1 MTSDFSAED
10 RDDALREVINIGMGA
25 AGAALAETLGVFV
38 RLSVPKVR
46 QMDTSAL
53 LPSLTAP
60 PWNDRRVNAS
70 SQAFYGGLSGN
81 ALVIFDESGVEQLAD
96 LLGHQGDGDGHG
108 AAANEVLLE
117 LGNIMTGACVNGIAV
132 RLNQTISFAPPILL
146 CERSTLAGVLSLGAN
161 ASKRTLLV
169 CIEFLIEERKF
180 ESRIAI
186 LISEKAIAALDRA
199 IEKLLADLAA

>member
-1 MTSDFSAED
+1 MTSEFSAED
-10 RDDALREVINIGMGA
+10 KDDALREVINIGMGA

-38 RLSVPKVR
+38 QLSVPKVR

-81 ALVIFDESGVEQLAD
+81 ALVIFDESGVIQLAD
-96 LLGHQGDGDGHG
+96 LLGHDGDDSG

-117 LGNIMTGACVNGIAV
+117 LGNIMTGACVNGMAV
-132 RLNQTISFAPPILL
+132 RLNHTISFAPPILL
-146 CERSTLAGVLSLGAN
+146 CERSTLATVLSLGAN
-161 ASKRTLLV
+161 TSKRTLLV
-169 CIEFLIEERKF
+169 CIEFLIAERKF

-186 LISEKAIAALDRA
+186 LIAEKAIAALDQA
-199 IEKLLADLAA
+199 IEKLLAELAA

>member
-1 MTSDFSAED
+1 M
-10 RDDALREVINIGMGA
+10 GMGA

-38 RLSVPKVR
+38 HLSVPKVR
-46 QMDTSAL
+46 QMETSAL

-81 ALVIFDESGVEQLAD
+81 ALVIFEEAGVGQLAD
-96 LLGHQGDGDGHG
+96 LLGHDGDGDG
-108 AAANEVLLE
+108 ARPNEVLLE
-117 LGNIMTGACVNGIAV
+117 LGNIMTGACVNEVAR
-132 RLNQTISFAPPILL
+132 RLNRTISFAPPILF
-146 CERSTLAGVLSLGAN
+146 CERSTLAAVGSLGAGT
-161 ASKRTLLV
+161 SKRTLLV

-186 LISEKAIAALDRA
+186 LMGEKAIATLDQA
-199 IEKLLADLAA
+199 IETFLSDLTA

>member
-1 MTSDFSAED
+1 MTTDFSAED

-38 RLSVPKVR
+38 HLSIPKVR

-53 LPSLTAP
+53 LPSLAAP

-96 LLGHQGDGDGHG
+96 LLGHDGNG

-117 LGNIMTGACVNGIAV
+117 LGNIMTGACVNGMAV
-132 RLNQTISFAPPILL
+132 RLNHTISFAPPILL
-146 CERSTLAGVLSLGAN
+146 CERSTLATVLSLGAN
-161 ASKRTLLV
+161 TSKRTLLV

-186 LISEKAIAALDRA
+186 LISEKAIAALDQA
-199 IEKLLADLAA
+199 IEKLLADLAS

>member
-1 MTSDFSAED
+1 MTEFSAED

-46 QMDTSAL
+46 QLDASEL

-81 ALVIFDESGVEQLAD
+81 ALLIFDESGVDQLAD
-96 LLGHQGDGDGHG
+96 LLGHQAGS
-108 AAANEVLLE
+108 AEVAPAEVMLE
-117 LGNIMTGACVNGIAV
+117 LGNIMTGACVNGIAI
-132 RLNQTISFAPPILL
+132 RLNHTISFAPPILL
-146 CERSTLAGVLSLGAN
+146 CERGTLASVLSLGAN
-161 ASKRTLLV
+161 ASRRTLLV
-169 CIEFLIEERKF
+169 CLEFVIEERKF
-180 ESRIAI
+180 DSRIAI
-186 LISEKAIAALDRA
+186 LISEKAIPALDQA
-199 IEKLLADLAA
+199 IEKLLTELAG

>member
-1 MTSDFSAED
+1 MTTDFSTED
-10 RDDALREVINIGMGA
+10 KDDALREVINIGMGA
-25 AGAALAETLGVFV
+25 AGAALADTLGVFV
-38 RLSVPKVR
+38 HLSVPKVR

-60 PWNDRRVNAS
+60 PWNERRVNAS

-81 ALVIFDESGVEQLAD
+81 ALVIFDERGVQQLAD
-96 LLGHQGDGDGHG
+96 LLGHDEARGG
-108 AAANEVLLE
+108 AEANEVLLE
-117 LGNIMTGACVNGIAV
+117 LGNIMTGACVNEVAS
-132 RLNQTISFAPPILL
+132 RLNHTISFAPPILL
-146 CERSTLAGVLSLGAN
+146 CERSDLATVRSLGAS

-186 LISEKAIAALDRA
+186 LIGEKAMATLDRS
-199 IEKLLADLAA
+199 IEKLLSELAA